1 MPKVSDVDLERRRS
15 QILDAARTCFAE
27 YGYEGATVRRL
38 EEATGRTR
46 GAIFHHF
53 GDKQGLFFELAREDA
68 IHMADI
74 AASHGLIDVMRNI
87 VDNPDGYQ
95 WALTQ
100 LEVGRLVRTD
110 PSFRCRWNSEHK
122 RIDDAVRRRV
132 SQQIDDGVMRTDVSP
147 ETICSLLIVV
157 FDGVLSAIGA
167 GDTAPELPLALN
179 VLEDSLRK

>member
-1 MPKVSDVDLERRRS
+1 MPKVSDIDLERRRS
-15 QILDAARTCFAE
+15 RILYAARTCFAE
-27 YGYEGATVRRL
+27 FGYEGATVRRL

-74 AASHGLIDVMRNI
+74 AASHGLIDVMRSI
-87 VDNPDGYQ
+87 IDNPDGYQ

-100 LEVGRLVRTD
+100 LEVVRLIRTD

-122 RIDDAVRRRV
+122 RIDDAVRTRIA
-132 SQQIDDGVMRTDVSP
+132 QQIEDGVMRTDVSP
-147 ETICSLLIVV
+147 EVICSLLTVV
-157 FDGVLSAIGA
+157 FDGVLSAVGA
-167 GDTAPELPLALN
+167 GETPSELLLALGL
-179 VLEDSLRK
+179 LEDSLRK